1 MAKFVPQ
8 KIMVHHSL
16 TKDSGSVSWGAIR
29 KYHTQTLKRPY
40 KDIGYHIGVE
50 LVKSGEELYFEAL
63 MGRMWDV
70 AGAHCRGQN
79 SNSLSI
85 CFIGNYDK
93 IPPPKKMLEAGA
105 KVIALWLDLFSLSIN
120 DIYSHH
126 NFAPHKSC
134 PGKLFD
140 METLKDCVRRCYD

>member
-1 MAKFVPQ
+1 MIFTQQ
-8 KIMVHHSL
+8 KVFVHHSL

-40 KDIGYHIGVE
+40 KDIGYHMGVE

-70 AGAHCRGQN
+70 AGAHCRGHN
-79 SNSLSI
+79 TDSLGI
-85 CFIGNYDK
+85 CFVGNYDK
-93 IPPPKKMLEAGA
+93 IPPPKEMLEAGA
-105 KVIALWLDLFSLSIN
+105 KVIALWLDLFNLSIN

-134 PGKLFD
+134 PGKLFN
-140 METLKDCVRRCYD
+140 METLKECVRRCYD

>member
-1 MAKFVPQ
+1 MAKFVPT
-8 KIMVHHSL
+8 KVICHHSL
-16 TKDSGSVSWGAIR
+16 TKDSGTVSWGAIR

-40 KDIGYHIGVE
+40 IDIGYHCGVE

-63 MGRMWDV
+63 MGRMWTES
-70 AGAHCRGQN
+70 GAHCRGHN
-79 SNSLSI
+79 GDSLSI

-93 IPPPKKMLEAGA
+93 EVPKKGMMEAGA
-105 KVIALWLDLFSLSIN
+105 KVIALWLDLFNLSIN

-140 METLKDCVRRCYD
+140 MEYLKECVRRQYD